1 MRSWWLSQHRPNLS
15 GHSSGLSQTMPH
27 PDPCVFILVHRAWSP
42 TWHLHFSPVGSVWIL
57 KPSFLPLWTPEAEGN
72 EYHLGAASHQQGQVL
87 GPPRALCLQ
96 WDKSTMFSALAAS
109 GKPQD
114 SAPAA
119 HRELPSW
126 WASLLTLLPTP
137 LQGFLPF
144 ANKLLAHE
152 SSH

>member
-1 MRSWWLSQHRPNLS
+1 MALSTPTEPLWSQFRTISNHAPPRSL
-15 GHSSGLSQTMPH
+15 
-27 PDPCVFILVHRAWSP
+27 CFYILVHRAWSP
-42 TWHLHFSPVGSVWIL
+42 IRHLHFSPVGSLWIL
-57 KPSFLPLWTPEAEGN
+57 KPSFLPLWIPEAEGN

-126 WASLLTLLPTP
+126 WSSLPTLLPTP
-137 LQGFLPF
+137 LQGFLPY
-144 ANKLLAHE
+144 ANELPAHE